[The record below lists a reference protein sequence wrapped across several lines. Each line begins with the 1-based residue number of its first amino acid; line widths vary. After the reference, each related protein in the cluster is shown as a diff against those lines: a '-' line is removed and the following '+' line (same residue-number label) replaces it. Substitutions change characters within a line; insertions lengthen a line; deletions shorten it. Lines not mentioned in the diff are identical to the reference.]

1 MLTEKY
7 TYTMEKLSYRTPKE
21 PPLRYPR
28 SWSQRFAL
36 VLAALLTAGVLAAAL
51 HDFML
56 SHQAFAASSKEYEQN
71 EGASSPQGQSDEQTL
86 YATHIKT
93 TPLVNTL
100 SGETVSSSTVLV
112 KYCSEFVAA
121 KDPNNLSGKTSTD
134 LTFDDAWFTEDGRIY
149 NHGLAR
155 CLAVL
160 CAVCNSESQR
170 FNGMQ
175 DAEPYA
181 ENALHAMGFQGVT
194 TSSYEL
200 RSHALDQ
207 LGDLVTGNIY
217 EAAYTLAHKQMIDSS
232 GQTSTIVFVGIRG
245 SYGAEWLSNL
255 NLYGQGIGEDHF
267 GFSEAKD
274 GVAQALSDYLASLGK
289 VENLRIVLTGHSRGG
304 AIANLLAAELL
315 ENKVVNSKN
324 LFTYTF
330 ASPASTRSAT
340 TKDELYQGIFNLINP
355 SDIVPKVPLSTWGF
369 SRYGKDIYL
378 PSVYDNNFETY
389 VSEAQHI
396 LLHNTGFE
404 AKDNTE
410 SLQRLTN
417 VGNELAAHFPDFHSV
432 FSPSRL
438 VEAVQNFVGIDVE
451 SLIQSHYP
459 DSYIAWLQAVPANA
473 LTVNVD

>member
-1 MLTEKY
+1 
-7 TYTMEKLSYRTPKE
+7 MEKLSYKTHKE
-21 PPLRYPR
+21 LPLRYPR
-28 SWSQRFAL
+28 GWSQRLAL
-36 VLAALLTAGVLAAAL
+36 VLAALLTAGVFVAAF
-51 HDFML
+51 HDFVL
-56 SHQAFAASSKEYEQN
+56 SHQAFAASIKENAHTKGTSNPQEQS
-71 EGASSPQGQSDEQTL
+71 GEQVSL
-86 YATHIKT
+86 ATHKDM
-93 TPLVNTL
+93 TPLANTL

-121 KDPNNLSGKTSTD
+121 KNPNNLSGKTSTD

-181 ENALHAMGFQGVT
+181 ENTLHAMGFQGVT

-217 EAAYTLAHKQMIDSS
+217 EAAYTLAYKQMTDSA
-232 GQTSTIVFVGIRG
+232 GQTSMVVFVGIRG

-255 NLYGQGIGEDHF
+255 NLYGEGIGKDHF

-274 GVAQALSDYLASLGK
+274 GVAQALADYLALLDK
-289 VENLRIVLTGHSRGG
+289 AENLRIVLTGHSRGG

-315 ENKVVNSKN
+315 EANVVNPKD
-324 LFTYTF
+324 LFAYTF
-330 ASPASTRSAT
+330 ASPASTRSTT

-355 SDIVPKVPLSTWGF
+355 SDIVPKVPLPSWGF

-389 VSEAQHI
+389 ASEAQHI

-417 VGNELAAHFPDFHSV
+417 VGDELAAHFPDFHSI
-432 FSPSRL
+432 FSPSKL
-438 VEAVQNFVGIDVE
+438 VEAVQNFVGIDIE

-473 LTVNVD
+473 LTTKSER